1 MRLLWFEKIELGRR
15 YRVWGAIDAL
25 CIVVYCY
32 FGVVSDR
39 LPYVY
44 DYQQLEMFWRNTYS
58 PSDWQYVALPI
69 ATALWFLNVS
79 IVVSYFLFLLKWKL
93 VRYVVFAQLPFRLL
107 AMLVLGAATVAGN
120 TALGQVGLGCLT
132 VLFFVVE
139 TTRLISVGFRND
151 VSMITNISG
160 TR

>member
-1 MRLLWFEKIELGRR
+1 MSWFLNLGFGSRC
-15 YRVWGAIDAL
+15 VAWCMIDAL
-25 CIVVYCY
+25 CICFYCY
-32 FGVVSDR
+32 LSIMSDHF
-39 LPYVY
+39 PYVY

-79 IVVSYFLFLLKWKL
+79 IVVSCFLFLLKWKL

-107 AMLVLGAATVAGN
+107 ALLVLGAATVAGN